1 MKIQHFNFQVNT
13 WWHFGAAC
21 INHKNK
27 LKWKITNRETGYRVT
42 AVPVERKEM
51 YNGIIESF
59 TAFTGFGDTLLPCS
73 RRSNKRYEQAIK
85 KFKENMP
92 KYITW
97 FEDKG
102 YIISEE
108 FKKDIVKFSNF

>member
-1 MKIQHFNFQVNT
+1 MENYKLYVDTDKTSVKIKFS
-13 WWHFGAAC
+13 
-21 INHKNK
+21 ISY
-27 LKWKITNRETGYRVT
+27 LKPSESRNWGTGEHRETGYRVT

-92 KYITW
+92 KYCLLYTSDDAD
-97 FEDKG
+97 E
-102 YIISEE
+102 
-108 FKKDIVKFSNF
+108 